1 MNIVIEGQ
9 LVNYSDEGKGK
20 VVLLLHGWGQTK
32 ATFDALA
39 SSLSKKYR
47 VVRFDFPG
55 FGSSPQPQ
63 TDWKIKDYTHLTAEL
78 LKKLNIKTPHALIGH
93 SFGGRVI
100 IKGFSTKEL
109 TADKVIM
116 IGAAGPKPTQQLK
129 KVIFKAIAKTGKV
142 ATALPGLRALRPKL
156 RGKLYQAAGSTDYL
170 NAASMQKIFLN
181 TINEDLLPEVSAIDK
196 PTLMIWGEHDTEVPV
211 SDAER
216 MKDRI
221 RDAELVVVPGAG
233 HFVHNDEPGIVA
245 SEVGAF
251 L

>member
-20 VVLLLHGWGQTK
+20 VVVLLHGWGQTK
-32 ATFDALA
+32 ATFDSLA
-39 SSLSKKYR
+39 KTLSKKYR
-47 VVRFDFPG
+47 VIRLDFPG

-63 TDWKIKDYTHLTAEL
+63 DDWKIKDYTHLTAAL
-78 LKKLNIKTPHALIGH
+78 LKKLKIATPHAIIGH

-109 TADKVIM
+109 TAEKVVL
-116 IGAAGPKPTQQLK
+116 IGAAGPKSSQRLK
-129 KVIFKAIAKTGKV
+129 KVIFKAVAKTGKIV
-142 ATALPGLRALRPKL
+142 TALPGLRALRPKL

-181 TINEDLLPEVSAIDK
+181 TINEDLLPEVSAIDV
-196 PTLMIWGEHDTEVPV
+196 PTLMIWGEHDGEVPV
-211 SDAER
+211 SV
-216 MKDRI
+216 
-221 RDAELVVVPGAG
+221 AELMKERLKKAKLTVVPSAG
-233 HFVHNDEPGIVA
+233 HFVHTDEPDVVG
-245 SEVGAF
+245 SEIGAF